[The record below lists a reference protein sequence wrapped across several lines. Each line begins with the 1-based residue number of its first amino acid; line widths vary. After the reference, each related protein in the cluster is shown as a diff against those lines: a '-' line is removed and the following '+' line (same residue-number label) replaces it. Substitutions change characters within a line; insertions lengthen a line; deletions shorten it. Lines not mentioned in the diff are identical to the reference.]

1 MSREAPRWTQVGKG
15 ALALALCAGYAV
27 LAHLAASAPAPALFD
42 AGVALAPGAILALLF
57 AWRSPA
63 RRLLLPLWLAGCAA
77 LYAGSGWLVRHDH
90 WIFLLQDLGLPLL
103 LGLAFGRSLRPG
115 RTPLVTQFAALLH
128 GPLSPAVLR
137 YTRRATWAWTLF
149 FAAMA
154 IASLLLFALAPI
166 ADWSVFAN
174 LLGLPLVGL
183 MFGAEYAVRCCVLPR
198 AERGGLW
205 ESVLAYRRSSSG
217 AAARAH

>member
-1 MSREAPRWTQVGKG
+1 MNPHAPRWTQLGQG

-27 LAHLAASAPAPALFD
+27 LAHVAASAPVPALFD
-42 AGVALAPGAILALLF
+42 AAVALAPGVILTLLF
-57 AWRSPA
+57 AWRSPS

-77 LYAGSGWLVRHDH
+77 LWAGSGWFVRHDP
-90 WIFLLQDLGLPLL
+90 WIFLLQDLSVQVL

-115 RTPLVTQFAALLH
+115 RTPLVSQFAALLR
-128 GPLSPAVLR
+128 GPLSLAVAR

-154 IASLLLFALAPI
+154 ITSLVLFALAPV

-183 MFGAEYAVRCCVLPR
+183 MFGAEYAVRRCVLPR
-198 AERGGLW
+198 TERAGLW
-205 ESVLAYRRSSSG
+205 ESVAAWRRSG
-217 AAARAH
+217 AVRRAH